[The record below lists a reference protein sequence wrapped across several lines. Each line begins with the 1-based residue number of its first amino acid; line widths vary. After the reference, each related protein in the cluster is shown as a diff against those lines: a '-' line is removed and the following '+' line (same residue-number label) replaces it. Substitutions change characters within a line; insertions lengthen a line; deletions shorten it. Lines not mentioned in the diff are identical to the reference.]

1 MKPRTALTTDAQA
14 RKRPAQPAL
23 TLAHAPAP
31 PRLRRFASMMYEG
44 VLLFAVVFLAGYLFD
59 TLTQSRHALMLRAGR
74 QVWLF
79 IAIGAYFLICWRRS
93 GQTLPMKA
101 WHIRVLGVDGR
112 PAQTWRLLLRY
123 VYMWVLPLL
132 GASLVWAGA
141 QLSGW
146 NAMLMLI
153 VAAPFLVFVP
163 TWFTAE
169 QQFLHDLLAGT
180 RLVNVP
186 AAPKPTSQASIQP
199 SKNP

>member
-1 MKPRTALTTDAQA
+1 MKTRTSPTSPFTSVA
-14 RKRPAQPAL
+14 K
-23 TLAHAPAP
+23 APAP

-59 TLTQSRHALMLRAGR
+59 TLTQSRHALMLRDSR

-79 IAIGAYFLICWRRS
+79 VAIGAYFLICWRRS

-101 WHIRVLGVDGR
+101 WHIKVLAVNGK
-112 PAQTWRLLLRY
+112 PAPTWRLLVRY
-123 VYMWVLPLL
+123 AYMWVLPLL
-132 GASLVWAGA
+132 GAGIVWGA
-141 QLSGW
+141 ASLSGW

-153 VAAPFLVFVP
+153 VATPFLVFIP

-180 RLVNVP
+180 RLVNV
-186 AAPKPTSQASIQP
+186 QAHIQP

>member
-1 MKPRTALTTDAQA
+1 MKTRTSPSTALTQT
-14 RKRPAQPAL
+14 
-23 TLAHAPAP
+23 PAP

-59 TLTQSRHALMLRAGR
+59 TLTQSRHALMLRDSR

-101 WHIRVLGVDGR
+101 WHIKVLAANGQ
-112 PAQTWRLLLRY
+112 PAPTWRLLVRY
-123 VYMWVLPLL
+123 ACMWVLPLL
-132 GASLVWAGA
+132 GAGIVWAA
-141 QLSGW
+141 ASLSGW

-153 VAAPFLVFVP
+153 VATPFLVFIP

-180 RLVNVP
+180 RLVNV
-186 AAPKPTSQASIQP
+186 QP
-199 SKNP
+199 QIRTSKNP

>member
-1 MKPRTALTTDAQA
+1 MKTRTVLTSDASTRDQT
-14 RKRPAQPAL
+14 PVL
-23 TLAHAPAP
+23 TSTSAP

-59 TLTQSRHALMLRAGR
+59 TLTQSRHALMLRGGR
-74 QVWLF
+74 QIWLF
-79 IAIGAYFLICWRRS
+79 IAMGAYFLICWKRS

-112 PAQTWRLLLRY
+112 PAKTSRLLLRY
-123 VYMWVLPLL
+123 AYMWVLPLL
-132 GASLVWAGA
+132 GAGLVWAA
-141 QLSGW
+141 AHLSGW
-146 NAMLMLI
+146 NAMLMFI
-153 VAAPFLVFVP
+153 IGAPFLVFIP

-180 RLVNVP
+180 RLVNV
-186 AAPKPTSQASIQP
+186 KPNNNT

>member
-1 MKPRTALTTDAQA
+1 MKTRTSPTSPFTSVA
-14 RKRPAQPAL
+14 K
-23 TLAHAPAP
+23 APAP

-59 TLTQSRHALMLRAGR
+59 TLTQSRHALMLRDSR

-101 WHIRVLGVDGR
+101 WHIKVLAVNGK
-112 PAQTWRLLLRY
+112 PAPTWRLLVRY
-123 VYMWVLPLL
+123 AYMWVLPLL
-132 GASLVWAGA
+132 GAGIVWGA
-141 QLSGW
+141 ASLSGW

-153 VAAPFLVFVP
+153 VATPFLVFIP

-180 RLVNVP
+180 RLVNV
-186 AAPKPTSQASIQP
+186 QAHIQP

>member
-1 MKPRTALTTDAQA
+1 MKTRTAPPPDAS
-14 RKRPAQPAL
+14 AL
-23 TLAHAPAP
+23 GQLPVLNNTPAP

-59 TLTQSRHALMLRAGR
+59 TLTQSRHALMLRGGR

-101 WHIRVLGVDGR
+101 WHIRLLDVNGR
-112 PAQTWRLLLRY
+112 PAKTSRLLLRY
-123 VYMWVLPLL
+123 VYMWVLPLF
-132 GASLVWAGA
+132 GAGLVWAA
-141 QLSGW
+141 AHLSGW

-153 VAAPFLVFVP
+153 IGAPFLVFLP
-163 TWFTAE
+163 TWMNAE

-180 RLVNVP
+180 RLVNV
-186 AAPKPTSQASIQP
+186 KPITNT

>member
-1 MKPRTALTTDAQA
+1 
-14 RKRPAQPAL
+14 
-23 TLAHAPAP
+23 
-31 PRLRRFASMMYEG
+31 MMYEG

-59 TLTQSRHALMLRAGR
+59 TLTQSRHALMLRDGR

-101 WHIRVLGVDGR
+101 WHIKVLGVNGQ
-112 PAQTWRLLLRY
+112 PAPTWRLLMRY
-123 VYMWVLPLL
+123 AYMWVLPLM
-132 GASLVWAGA
+132 GASLVWAA
-141 QLSGW
+141 ASLSGW

-153 VAAPFLVFVP
+153 VATPFLVFIP
-163 TWFTAE
+163 TWFTAQ

-180 RLVNVP
+180 RLISV
-186 AAPKPTSQASIQP
+186 QATIKP

>member
-1 MKPRTALTTDAQA
+1 MKTRTAQIPDVSTHNPSPVLNTM
-14 RKRPAQPAL
+14 
-23 TLAHAPAP
+23 PAP

-59 TLTQSRHALMLRAGR
+59 TLTQSRHALMLRGGR

-79 IAIGAYFLICWRRS
+79 IAMGAYFLICWRRS

-101 WHIRVLGVDGR
+101 WHIKVLGINGR
-112 PAQTWRLLLRY
+112 PATTSRLLLRY
-123 VYMWVLPLL
+123 AYMWVLPLL
-132 GASLVWAGA
+132 GAGLVWAA
-141 QLSGW
+141 AHLSGW

-153 VAAPFLVFVP
+153 IGAPFLVFIP

-180 RLVNVP
+180 RLVNV
-186 AAPKPTSQASIQP
+186 KPIKDA

>member
-1 MKPRTALTTDAQA
+1 MKPRTARTKQPQAEAQQTALPHAQA
-14 RKRPAQPAL
+14 PAV
-23 TLAHAPAP
+23 AP

-59 TLTQSRHALMLRAGR
+59 TLTQSRHALMLRGGR

-79 IAIGAYFLICWRRS
+79 VAIGVYFLICWRRS

-101 WHIRVLGVDGR
+101 WHIKVSSAQGGR
-112 PAQTWRLLLRY
+112 AETWRLLLRY

-132 GASLVWAGA
+132 GAVLVWLAA
-141 QLSGW
+141 SVSGW

-153 VAAPFLVFVP
+153 VATPFLVFIP
-163 TWFTAE
+163 TWFTAD
-169 QQFLHDLLAGT
+169 QQFLHDILAGT
-180 RLVNVP
+180 RLMNVQP
-186 AAPKPTSQASIQP
+186 NKQP

>member
-1 MKPRTALTTDAQA
+1 MSPMKTRTSPSTALTE
-14 RKRPAQPAL
+14 
-23 TLAHAPAP
+23 APAP
-31 PRLRRFASMMYEG
+31 PRLRIFASMMYEG

-59 TLTQSRHALMLRAGR
+59 TLTQSRHALMLRDSR

-101 WHIRVLGVDGR
+101 WHIKVLAVNGR
-112 PAQTWRLLLRY
+112 PAPTWRLLVRY
-123 VYMWVLPLL
+123 AYMWVLPLL
-132 GASLVWAGA
+132 GSGIVWGAAS
-141 QLSGW
+141 LSGW

-153 VAAPFLVFVP
+153 VATPFLAFIP

-180 RLVNVP
+180 RLVNVQP
-186 AAPKPTSQASIQP
+186 QIQP

>member
-1 MKPRTALTTDAQA
+1 MKTRTAPTPEVST
-14 RKRPAQPAL
+14 RHQPAVL
-23 TLAHAPAP
+23 VNTPAP

-59 TLTQSRHALMLRAGR
+59 TLTQSRHALMLRGGR

-79 IAIGAYFLICWRRS
+79 IAIGAYFFICWRRS

-101 WHIRVLGVDGR
+101 WHIRVLGTNGH
-112 PAQTWRLLLRY
+112 PASSGRLLLRY
-123 VYMWVLPLL
+123 AYMWVLPLL
-132 GASLVWAGA
+132 GAGAVWAA
-141 QLSGW
+141 AHLSGW

-153 VAAPFLVFVP
+153 IGAPFLIFIP

-180 RLVNVP
+180 RLVNV
-186 AAPKPTSQASIQP
+186 KPIKDA

>member
-1 MKPRTALTTDAQA
+1 MKIRTAPTPDVSTHDQTPVLNS
-14 RKRPAQPAL
+14 
-23 TLAHAPAP
+23 TLAP

-59 TLTQSRHALMLRAGR
+59 TLTQSRHALMLRGGR

-79 IAIGAYFLICWRRS
+79 IAIGAYFLLCWRRS

-101 WHIRVLGVDGR
+101 WHIRVQGINGR
-112 PAQTWRLLLRY
+112 PARTSRLILRY
-123 VYMWVLPLL
+123 AYMWVLPLL
-132 GASLVWAGA
+132 GAGLVWAA
-141 QLSGW
+141 AHLSGW

-153 VAAPFLVFVP
+153 IGAPFLVFIP
-163 TWFTAE
+163 TWFTAD

-180 RLVNVP
+180 RLVNV
-186 AAPKPTSQASIQP
+186 KPNKDA